1 MSLSLRSLKIKDDYI
16 KERESLPKLLPE
28 TSRDVVLQP
37 GGSQVSKD
45 DLQLPKNPNVV
56 LLPVL

>member
-1 MSLSLRSLKIKDDYI
+1 MSLSLCIPKIKDDYI
-16 KERESLPKLLPE
+16 KEREGLPKLLPE
-28 TSRDVVLQP
+28 SPRDVVLQP

-56 LLPVL
+56 FLPVL